1 MPQRLSIDDPL
12 HAVLAAHL
20 GEPPRFAVNPAPL
33 AGGFWASIH
42 RFELEGA
49 PPPFAGPLV
58 VRVMPERA
66 VGIRETIVQQT
77 LAAQGFPT
85 PSVLLSG
92 VDDALGGPFMVM
104 PFVEGT
110 ALLSGLALGPSL
122 WRVPGI
128 LRRLPGQ
135 LADTTLGLHALDP
148 GPLQCALEQ
157 AGVAVGMRAAT
168 TQLNDVAAAARTG
181 ARGFSEVSDW
191 LDERLCE
198 TAIADVERVVCH
210 GDLHPFNL
218 MHDGRDGITVLDWTN
233 ARIMP
238 REMDVGLTAAL
249 LRCAPLDAP
258 GFVRPAITRL
268 SHRLANRFV
277 EAYATQ
283 VPLDLQL
290 VEAFEAMQY
299 ARCLAEVLSARR
311 GESDVV
317 GPRHPF
323 ETSAS
328 AMIDALAGITS
339 ITVTL
344 PVRPPVPAS

>member
-1 MPQRLSIDDPL
+1 MIDDAL
-12 HAVLAAHL
+12 SAVLAAHL
-20 GEPPRFAVNPAPL
+20 GAPSQFAAPPEPL
-33 AGGFWASIH
+33 SGGFWASIH

-49 PPPFAGPLV
+49 PEPFVGPLV

-66 VGIRETIVQQT
+66 IGIRETVVQQT
-77 LAAQGFPT
+77 IAGQGFPT
-85 PSVLLSG
+85 PGVLLCG
-92 VDDALGGPFMVM
+92 VDDALGGPYMVM
-104 PFVEGT
+104 PFVQG
-110 ALLSGLALGPSL
+110 APLLSGLALGPSL

-135 LADTTLGLHALDP
+135 LANTTIELHGLDP
-148 GPLQCALEQ
+148 APLARALEST
-157 AGVAVGMRAAT
+157 GVASGAHGVAS
-168 TQLNDVAAAARTG
+168 QLNDVAAAARTG
-181 ARGFSEVSDW
+181 ARGFAEVSDW
-191 LDERLCE
+191 LDERLSE
-198 TAIADVERVVCH
+198 SAIVNLDRVVCH

-218 MHDGRDGITVLDWTN
+218 MRDDTGGITVLDWTN

-268 SHRLANRFV
+268 TDRLADRFV
-277 EAYATQ
+277 EAYTTCA
-283 VPLDLQL
+283 PLDHQL
-290 VEAFEAMQY
+290 VEAFEALQY
-299 ARCLAEVLSARR
+299 ARCLAEVVSARR

-323 ETSAS
+323 ETSAA

-344 PVRPPVPAS
+344 PLRRLVPAS